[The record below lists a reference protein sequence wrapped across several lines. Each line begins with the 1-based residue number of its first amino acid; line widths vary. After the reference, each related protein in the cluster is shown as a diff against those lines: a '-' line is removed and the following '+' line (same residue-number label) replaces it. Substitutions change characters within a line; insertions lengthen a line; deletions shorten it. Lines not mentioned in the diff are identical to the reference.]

1 MDRLNP
7 QKFSAAL
14 SRALHERTRAMRRK
28 KPLEAV
34 RAAQR
39 ARMAFSLLREVGR
52 VRTEADTI
60 AARARR
66 SIRVK
71 PGTYNGTQAEALR
84 QLVTGLGLSGPL
96 PTRHPELSGQRL
108 EELVARSVEE
118 GNIVDIL
125 PTFPDW
131 LLTLSMPDNP
141 HAAVDRQRLNIGE
154 LRQADNLTGFLR
166 HTGREQ
172 SLQSKNNLRARVQT
186 LAEDAAKNMSTLPD
200 LSMAP
205 RGSLRAGVQKGML
218 HLLSCA
224 DALLWQI
231 RRADGY
237 SRGLDGSG
245 ERGILEREI
254 FEPVIAGE
262 NRQRARLAALNERMA
277 PLVEHLLQSSIA
289 LERKHGKRFSLR
301 RADGREIL
309 APQILHRDGRK
320 RWDADLLVSLALNM
334 GNAGNMRRILGG
346 YPDLDAETVAVLLGD
361 DVARRLFGEQA
372 DLGGARHDGLL
383 SAEDWRAI
391 QGIWDVINSQFPDM
405 AAAHKRQFGFEP
417 AKVEAVP
424 LSLNIG
430 GQRLELPGGYYPI
443 AYDPQADDVTRMRDE
458 KQDVADRT
466 ESLYPTPVAK
476 RGFAQGRMENVRR
489 PVLLSTTVFQR
500 HLNDVTRFIE
510 LGEAVRFADRVTQ
523 NAAFRSQY
531 SRVFGD
537 ESFDAIRPNL
547 KGLVRDENISLDPV
561 MKTAERI
568 RNYSTFF
575 GLGWNIKS
583 AITQLT
589 AVFPAMHDIGVRNV
603 LRGLGK
609 ISTHPVETVRA
620 VWDASPYMRSR
631 AGNIDQDIQK
641 AAQSISTEK
650 RPATVIIGGKIYT
663 WNQVVDAGMLPIIA
677 MDTVA
682 TCSVW
687 SGAYAKRMR
696 ELGGTR
702 PRGIDA
708 TSEYHAEA
716 VRYADSIVKQSNP
729 DYDASSRSAL
739 LRSKSGAVRL
749 VTIFADAA
757 TLFARRSACLYGGRR
772 RGKFTPGQTARFEA
786 CENLLPAAAL
796 TLAFG
801 LARGLFPADDDDD
814 REKPGALMVS
824 NLAGQYG
831 MKMPVFGN
839 LSADTVRRVDGCGVR
854 TVPDTPLNPDAQL
867 PTRGG
872 RALREYDDMSDEEK
886 NALAFTLMDTVSYLS
901 RVPVRR
907 IVGNAD
913 RRYDR
918 WERGEGTP
926 LSLVPPRPGKDVSL
940 PGNRTAI

>member
-28 KPLEAV
+28 KPLEAA

-52 VRTEADTI
+52 VRAEADDI
-60 AARARR
+60 AARALR
-66 SIRVK
+66 SVRVK
-71 PGTYNGTQAEALR
+71 PGTHNGTQTEALR

-218 HLLSCA
+218 RLLSYA

-320 RWDADLLVSLALNM
+320 RWGADLLVSLALNM

-489 PVLLSTTVFQR
+489 PVLLSTTVWQR

-510 LGEAVRFADRVTQ
+510 LGEAVRLADRVTQ
-523 NAAFRSQY
+523 NAAFRSRY
-531 SRVFGD
+531 KRVFGD

-561 MKTAERI
+561 MKTAERVG
-568 RNYSTFF
+568 NSSTFF
-575 GLGWNIKS
+575 EPGRNIR
-583 AITQLT
+583 LT
-589 AVFPAMHDIGVRNV
+589 AVFPAMRDIGVGNV
-603 LRGLGK
+603 LRGLGN
-609 ISTHPVETVRA
+609 IAAHPVETVRA

-631 AGNIDQDIQK
+631 ARNIDQDIRK
-641 AAQSISTEK
+641 AARGIPAEK
-650 RPATVIIGGKIYT
+650 RPATVIIGGKIFT
-663 WNQVVDAGMLPIIA
+663 WSQIVDAGMLPIIA
-677 MDTVA
+677 MDTAA

-696 ELGGTR
+696 EPGGTR
-702 PRGIDA
+702 PQGTDA
-708 TSEYHAEA
+708 TAEHHAEA
-716 VRYADSIVKQSNP
+716 VRYADGIVKQSHP
-729 DYDASSRSAL
+729 DGP
-739 LRSKSGAVRL
+739 GAGVARL
-749 VTIFADAA
+749 VTLFADAA